1 MTKKEAAGRKRERRE
16 MAECTPDQRARD
28 WFRRPAGVQMMIRAQ
43 AEQIREE
50 VMQVTVR
57 ELIDRLFAR
66 IQNGELRGSDP
77 VPADLLDDEHLDAAE
92 YLARKYGIRS
102 GADGHNKGTASGI
115 PE

>member
-1 MTKKEAAGRKRERRE
+1 M
-16 MAECTPDQRARD
+16 
-28 WFRRPAGVQMMIRAQ
+28 V
-43 AEQIREE
+43 
-50 VMQVTVR
+50 QVTVR
-57 ELIDRLFAR
+57 ELIDRLLAR

-77 VPADLLDDEHLDAAE
+77 VPEDLLDEEHLDAAE